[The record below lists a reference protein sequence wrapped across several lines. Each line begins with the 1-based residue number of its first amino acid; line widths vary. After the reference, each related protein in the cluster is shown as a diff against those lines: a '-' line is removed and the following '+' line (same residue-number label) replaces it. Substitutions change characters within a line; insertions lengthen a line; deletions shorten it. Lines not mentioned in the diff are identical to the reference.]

1 MRRTA
6 GGVHPL
12 REGHQHVVLRVV
24 HHARDAEP
32 VVDRLATAMPPTPT
46 AAVAVDVGEGRCG
59 AVARVAT
66 GRREG
71 GVPVRALRP
80 RDHAEVGEAAPRRR
94 GIRRCGREEADQR
107 QGGVAEGLAGRVEAA
122 GAVEL
127 LGVAEGVELGLA
139 RRGDRLGG
147 RAVACRPPQR
157 RTISASQRGGW
168 GVWVR
173 AAPPRWLAVKTTVVE
188 KGADAAASPAACS
201 SHIVAA
207 PPRPA
212 ASAPNPASREPGGS
226 GSAELQG
233 RHQQSATVRAS
244 A

>member
-1 MRRTA
+1 MLLDLILHPSLRILGLQLCFRIRWRDPTAAVRGGGPHHRHHGQGLGRRTA

-24 HHARDAEP
+24 HHARDSEP
-32 VVDRLATAMPPTPT
+32 VVGRLATAMPPTPT

-80 RDHAEVGEAAPRRR
+80 RDHAEVREAAPRRR
-94 GIRRCGREEADQR
+94 GIRRRGREEADQR
-107 QGGVAEGLAGRVEAA
+107 QGGGAEGLAGRGEAA

-139 RRGDRLGG
+139 RRGDRRGG
-147 RAVACRPPQR
+147 RAVACRPPQQP
-157 RTISASQRGGW
+157 RTMS
-168 GVWVR
+168 
-173 AAPPRWLAVKTTVVE
+173 
-188 KGADAAASPAACS
+188 
-201 SHIVAA
+201 
-207 PPRPA
+207 
-212 ASAPNPASREPGGS
+212 EPDGTG
-226 GSAELQG
+226 
-233 RHQQSATVRAS
+233 
-244 A
+244 